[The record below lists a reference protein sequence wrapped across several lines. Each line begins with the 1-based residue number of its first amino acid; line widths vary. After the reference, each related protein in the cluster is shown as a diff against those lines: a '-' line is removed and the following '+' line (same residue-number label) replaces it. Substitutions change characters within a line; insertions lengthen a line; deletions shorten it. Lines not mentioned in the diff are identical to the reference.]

1 MSFRKY
7 LELAFDIEI
16 EDDILEDI
24 RNILGD
30 LSDDLLFGADINRLT
45 RNIEE
50 YVIVLRERN
59 SEEGATLS
67 LKYKPYTFIGD
78 KNEE

>member
-50 YVIVLRERN
+50 YVIVLRER
-59 SEEGATLS
+59 GIVRRVL
-67 LKYKPYTFIGD
+67 PYL
-78 KNEE
+78 